1 EPVPPRVPVEAQRHR
16 GPLLGQAGPHQQPEL
31 PLQLPSSRYITAHE
45 TPSWGL
51 GCCVHSLNQRRV
63 GEGVSEPPDGQ
74 RSRLIL
80 NRNRRQAADLRERKE
95 WTMTVQ
101 ALIPAAGAG
110 LRNGESS
117 ANVLLSVNG
126 RSAIG
131 LTLQAFDRCDEITG
145 I

>member
-1 EPVPPRVPVEAQRHR
+1 RTRDPGEDLLPLRKREAATAGWGGDVGRNHSASLTEPVPPRVLVEAQRHR

-80 NRNRRQAADLRERKE
+80 NRNRRQAADLR
-95 WTMTVQ
+95 
-101 ALIPAAGAG
+101 
-110 LRNGESS
+110 
-117 ANVLLSVNG
+117 
-126 RSAIG
+126 
-131 LTLQAFDRCDEITG
+131 
-145 I
+145 